1 MHFCLAESFFV
12 QASDAIMTTSTKGD
26 TQMRNVQLSEAQKA
40 AATRN
45 VHPAV
50 VERVL
55 AELRVLKMVC
65 EVAIEAGHCVSLQ
78 DGEEWTVKRSINVD
92 ELVAAAQT
100 TDMDRLQIRKIDEVS
115 TCLGTVLFVY
125 GNSGGEVIADYS
137 CALEDFLAP
146 VTEYTDYLMDNRL

>member
-1 MHFCLAESFFV
+1 
-12 QASDAIMTTSTKGD
+12 
-26 TQMRNVQLSEAQKA
+26 MRNVQLSQAQKA

-45 VHPAV
+45 THPSV

-78 DGEEWTVKRSINVD
+78 DGEEWVVKRSINVD
-92 ELVAAAQT
+92 ELVAAAQS

-115 TCLGTVLFVY
+115 TSLGTVLFVY
-125 GNSGGEVIADYS
+125 GNSGGEVIADYHTS
-137 CALEDFLAP
+137 LEELLAP
-146 VTEYTDYLMDNRL
+146 VIEYTDYLIDKGL